1 MSNPDVARYFALA
14 QPKLRAFIRSMVFNA
29 SDVDD
34 ILQDV
39 AVVAIENSDRYDP
52 SRSLEGWVF
61 GITRNRVLKY
71 IEKSK
76 RQKLSFCSE
85 VVDALA
91 ESAQTDSDSDYS
103 LELLGSCLQKLEP
116 QKRELVMRRH
126 QPGTTA
132 RQLAQEIGYTDTR
145 ISRLFNSV
153 YSALMK
159 CVQKQLA

>member
-14 QPKLRAFIRSMVFNA
+14 QPKLRAFIRSMVFNS

-34 ILQDV
+34 ILQD
-39 AVVAIENSDRYDP
+39 VVAIENSDRYDP
-52 SRSLEGWVF
+52 SRSLDGWVF

-76 RQKLSFCSE
+76 RQKLSFCTE

-103 LELLGSCLQKLEP
+103 LELLGSCLQKLDPE
-116 QKRELVMRRH
+116 KRELVMRRH

-145 ISRLFNSV
+145 ICRLFNSV
-153 YSALMK
+153 YSSLMK
-159 CVQKQLA
+159 CVQRQLA